1 MWEVL
6 ANSQERGLTREE
18 GCGDGRACDMEMYA
32 ADGTVVCLSMPMLL
46 KGSKT
51 RKSSKRSAA

>member
-32 ADGTVVCLSMPMLL
+32 ADGTVVCLSMPML
-46 KGSKT
+46 
-51 RKSSKRSAA
+51 